1 MPANVCKRPSRDL
14 GEQNSPPS
22 AVPERRAEMN
32 ALRVPE
38 SSRVVA
44 QRRSPGGQWSAPAK
58 GRIASVEAFEAGVTH
73 RGVNGDLWEEDRL
86 PCAPGARQGPG
97 SPSGRT
103 EPASTFRRKERPAVH
118 AEAPR
123 LPPSSLRCSPGCE
136 EGAGAGRQGAGWEG
150 RRGCAGSRP
159 RGQPPAGGL
168 SSWGARSGGAARAAL
183 PPAWHAG
190 SSRLRPLASCRP
202 ASPEEATSVIC
213 RRPTG
218 RPSCHGKTAAP
229 IPALSVSCVISFQ
242 AQRWIDWEAD
252 PADRRSPPPGSPP
265 DTLTSLSPS
274 VFIFSFKSRRQLIF

>member
-1 MPANVCKRPSRDL
+1 MSRTGVWTGTCGRKTSCLAPRAPGRDQAAPAGGLSLLPLSEGRK
-14 GEQNSPPS
+14 GPPS
-22 AVPERRAEMN
+22 TQKHHVSLPPHLDALRRA
-32 ALRVPE
+32 
-38 SSRVVA
+38 
-44 QRRSPGGQWSAPAK
+44 RR
-58 GRIASVEAFEAGVTH
+58 E
-73 RGVNGDLWEEDRL
+73 L
-86 PCAPGARQGPG
+86 
-97 SPSGRT
+97 
-103 EPASTFRRKERPAVH
+103 
-118 AEAPR
+118 
-123 LPPSSLRCSPGCE
+123 
-136 EGAGAGRQGAGWEG
+136 GAGRQGAGWEG

-183 PPAWHAG
+183 PPAWPAG

-265 DTLTSLSPS
+265 THTPSPPCLLPFLFSLLKVEGS
-274 VFIFSFKSRRQLIF
+274 